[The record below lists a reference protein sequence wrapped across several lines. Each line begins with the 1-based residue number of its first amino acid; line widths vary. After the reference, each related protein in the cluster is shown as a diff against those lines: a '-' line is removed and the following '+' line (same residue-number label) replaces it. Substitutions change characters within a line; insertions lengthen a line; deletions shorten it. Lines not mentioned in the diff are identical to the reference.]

1 MREGGREEGTVR
13 EGGGD
18 CEGGRR
24 EKSVKGRAKIV
35 PSEDIPISY

>member
-1 MREGGREEGTVR
+1 MREEGTVR

-24 EKSVKGRAKIV
+24 ELREGGGDCEGGRRGL
-35 PSEDIPISY
+35 